1 MKSTYD
7 PVNRKSE
14 FKLANGGNLSEPG
27 KRESKVQIK
36 KIEEPELSNETQSEG
51 LKYEK
56 QQYEKAVIVSL
67 ENIQKEI
74 AFISENTQKTQ
85 EQIPHKI

>member
-27 KRESKVQIK
+27 KRESKVSIK
-36 KIEEPELSNETQSEG
+36 KIEEPELSYEIQSEAF
-51 LKYEK
+51 KY
-56 QQYEKAVIVSL
+56 
-67 ENIQKEI
+67 
-74 AFISENTQKTQ
+74 
-85 EQIPHKI
+85 